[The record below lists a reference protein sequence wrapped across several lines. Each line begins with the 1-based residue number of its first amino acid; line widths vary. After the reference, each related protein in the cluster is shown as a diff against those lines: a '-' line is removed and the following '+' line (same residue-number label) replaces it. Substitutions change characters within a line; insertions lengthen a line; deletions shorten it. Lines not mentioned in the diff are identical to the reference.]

1 MARCV
6 LPLAVAVAA
15 CAVSLSNPAAAQEN
29 DNEGWDGGFH
39 QKAERRS
46 DFVIGLS
53 SGLMLGHAVGY
64 PNEVEKLDEPAYR
77 ASSGLALGPGGAA
90 WIGGAL
96 KDWFS
101 FGVGGAWF
109 GGSSGQ
115 GESSG
120 GAFIFRVEAFPFY
133 GAGGAFRDWAWFG
146 TFGAGGLTVKT
157 EEGRRGEGGFA
168 SVAGI
173 GSAYELFRVGHFA
186 FAPSAEYLLVRSV
199 SLNAHQTI
207 FGARVVFYGGPG

>member
-1 MARCV
+1 MARRF

-15 CAVSLSNPAAAQEN
+15 LAVSSARPAAAQEN
-29 DNEGWDGGFH
+29 DNEAWSGGFD

-53 SGLMLGHAVGY
+53 SGLMLGSAVGY
-64 PNEVEKLDEPAYR
+64 PNEVDKLDEPAFE
-77 ASSGLALGPGGAA
+77 ASSGLVMGPGGAA

-96 KDWFS
+96 TDWFT

-109 GGSSGQ
+109 GGSGGK

-120 GAFIFRVEAFPFY
+120 GALIFRVETFPLY
-133 GAGGAFRDWAWFG
+133 GLGGPFRDWAWFA

-157 EEGRRGEGGFA
+157 EEGKRGEGGFT
-168 SVAGI
+168 SVAGL

-186 FAPSAEYLLVRSV
+186 FAPSAEYLLIRSP
-199 SLNAHQTI
+199 SLTAHQSI